1 MEKKEYQ
8 LDGFLFQN
16 KEDYDRAVKEKETIT
31 YLKANSNSDDMKAL
45 LRIYNRSIEKESF
58 RTVIGMEYMN
68 DIRKRLV
75 DSGLVSKEAL
85 APIPVQRSTVLFKDR
100 GEDQARNGADLER
113 QLKRYKD
120 AYESASAGKT
130 IKNLAIVILVLII
143 FAMILITYKTKYSVF
158 TYFTDYKEKMRN
170 EVIDEYENWQEQLE
184 QKEQELKE
192 REAKLGQSE

>member
-31 YLKANSNSDDMKAL
+31 YLKANSNSNDMKAL

-75 DSGLVSKEAL
+75 DSGLASKEAL
-85 APIPVQRSTVLFKDR
+85 APIPVQRSTVFFKDR
-100 GEDQARNGADLER
+100 GEDQARGGADLER

-143 FAMILITYKTKYSVF
+143 FAMILITYKTRYSVF
-158 TYFTDYKEKMRN
+158 TYFTNYKEKMRN
-170 EVIDEYENWQEQLE
+170 EVIDEYENWEEQLE

-192 REAKLGQSE
+192 REAELGQSE

>member
-16 KEDYDRAVKEKETIT
+16 KEDYDRALKEKETIM

-68 DIRKRLV
+68 DVRKRLV
-75 DSGLVSKEAL
+75 DSGLASKEAL
-85 APIPVQRSTVLFKDR
+85 APIPVQRSTVFLRDR
-100 GEDQARNGADLER
+100 GEDGARNGADLER

-120 AYESASAGKT
+120 AYEAASAGKV
-130 IKNLAIVILVLII
+130 IKNLAIVILVGVI
-143 FAMILITYKTKYSVF
+143 FAMILITYRARYSVF

-192 REAKLGQSE
+192 REAELGQSE

>member
-31 YLKANSNSDDMKAL
+31 YLKANSNTDDMKAL

-75 DSGLVSKEAL
+75 DSGLASQEAL
-85 APIPVQRSTVLFKDR
+85 APIPVQRSTIVVRDR
-100 GEDQARNGADLER
+100 REEQGRNGTDLER
-113 QLKRYKD
+113 QLKHYKA
-120 AYESASAGKT
+120 AYESASAGRV
-130 IKNLAIVILVLII
+130 IKNLAIVILIVVI
-143 FAMILITYKTKYSVF
+143 FAMILITYRTEYSIF

-192 REAKLGQSE
+192 REEKLKQAE

>member
-1 MEKKEYQ
+1 MEKQEYQ

-75 DSGLVSKEAL
+75 ASGLVSKEAL
-85 APIPVQRSTVLFKDR
+85 APIPVQRSTVFLRDR
-100 GEDQARNGADLER
+100 GEDGGRNGANLER
-113 QLKRYKD
+113 QLKRYKE

-130 IKNLAIVILVLII
+130 IKNMAIVILILVI
-143 FAMILITYKTKYSVF
+143 FAMMFITYRTKYSVF
-158 TYFTDYKEKMRN
+158 TYFTNYKEKMRN

-184 QKEQELKE
+184 QKEEELKE
-192 REAKLGQSE
+192 REAKLGQE